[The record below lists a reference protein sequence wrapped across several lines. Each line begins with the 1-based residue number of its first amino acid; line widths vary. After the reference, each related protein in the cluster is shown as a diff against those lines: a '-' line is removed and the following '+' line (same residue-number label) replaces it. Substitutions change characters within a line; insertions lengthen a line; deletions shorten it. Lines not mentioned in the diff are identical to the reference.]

1 MGEKKITNA
10 DIEAATGKPR
20 VLCIGRGLRLQTTPK
35 KQHQRPV
42 ENAGRGAMRTC
53 DWKALFELEPFWHW
67 YLQGRG
73 Y

>member
-35 KQHQRPV
+35 KNGGLAKSFLFRYSINGQSKTLEGRP
-42 ENAGRGAMRTC
+42 
-53 DWKALFELEPFWHW
+53 
-67 YLQGRG
+67 
-73 Y
+73 